1 MKKNH
6 IIFLLIS
13 YISILSASANVFTSI
28 DCGSSENHT
37 DRNLIEWTGD
47 NGYVQTGES
56 KVVQNRKYSLYPAMD
71 TLRVFTARRKN
82 CYSIGA
88 GKGERVIL
96 RVGFYYGNYD
106 NRSSPPSFDI
116 QFDGN
121 NWATVDSSSTQ
132 FVFYEVT
139 YVTKRDYVSVCVAQT
154 KRDQFP
160 FISSIEIRGLES
172 TMYSR
177 GDQDYPLHLIKRV
190 AYGTNTVF
198 RYKDDPYDRVWA
210 PAVRK
215 HGLIDVASDAP
226 HIRTGILDRPPYAV
240 LQNAMTAVNPS
251 DRIKFRLQFPPVNFN
266 IYLSMYFSEVAMLNT
281 TTEKRSFQLL
291 IDDEPVLDSPIV
303 PPYGSCLEVYD
314 SNITVFS
321 NITFALAPM
330 EESTLP
336 PIINAMEIFL
346 IGDLL
351 EDGTDSKDVE
361 GLLILQSAFGV
372 LQDWSGDPC
381 LPKPYSW
388 EWIEC
393 NSDPRPRVT
402 ALYLSSFDLT
412 GVVPDFSTMDA
423 LETID
428 FHNNTLKGPIPE
440 FLATLPNLK
449 QLNLA
454 INEFSGP
461 VPDSLSKKIGLNLGN
476 RQS

>member
-1 MKKNH
+1 
-6 IIFLLIS
+6 
-13 YISILSASANVFTSI
+13 
-28 DCGSSENHT
+28 
-37 DRNLIEWTGD
+37 
-47 NGYVQTGES
+47 
-56 KVVQNRKYSLYPAMD
+56 MD

-82 CYSIGA
+82 CYSIRA

-190 AYGTNTVF
+190 AYGTNKVISTTQPLHLIKRVAYGTNKVI
-198 RYKDDPYDRVWA
+198 RYRDDPYDRVWA

-226 HIRTGILDRPPYAV
+226 HIRTGILDRPPSAV
-240 LQNAMTAVNPS
+240 LQNAMTAVDPS

-266 IYLSMYFSEVAMLNT
+266 IYLSMYFSEVSLLNA

-314 SNITVFS
+314 SNIMVFS
-321 NITFALAPM
+321 NITCALAPM

-346 IGDLL
+346 IGDLI

-393 NSDPRPRVT
+393 SSDPRPRVT

-454 INEFSGP
+454 SNEFSGP
-461 VPDSLSKKIGLNLGN
+461 VPDSLSKKIGVNLVVTGN
-476 RQS
+476 PDLCTSGNSCKTFTSSSLTE

>member
-1 MKKNH
+1 
-6 IIFLLIS
+6 
-13 YISILSASANVFTSI
+13 
-28 DCGSSENHT
+28 
-37 DRNLIEWTGD
+37 
-47 NGYVQTGES
+47 
-56 KVVQNRKYSLYPAMD
+56 
-71 TLRVFTARRKN
+71 
-82 CYSIGA
+82 
-88 GKGERVIL
+88 
-96 RVGFYYGNYD
+96 
-106 NRSSPPSFDI
+106 
-116 QFDGN
+116 
-121 NWATVDSSSTQ
+121 
-132 FVFYEVT
+132 
-139 YVTKRDYVSVCVAQT
+139 
-154 KRDQFP
+154 
-160 FISSIEIRGLES
+160 
-172 TMYSR
+172 
-177 GDQDYPLHLIKRV
+177 
-190 AYGTNTVF
+190 
-198 RYKDDPYDRVWA
+198 YKDDPYDRVWA

-461 VPDSLSKKIGLNLGN
+461 VPDSLSKKIGLNLVVTGN
-476 RQS
+476 PDLCTSGNSCKTYTSSSLTE